1 MLMNVIVYAIIIAI
15 YIIAII
21 SLFFSEAIKELK
33 SMGVPVPAGFKINV
47 TDHALFDACKIPLP
61 EMCKSQ
67 LQWSNRLYP

>member
-15 YIIAII
+15 YIITII
-21 SLFFSEAIKELK
+21 SLFFSEAIKQLK

-47 TDHALFDACKIPLP
+47 TDQALFDACKIPLP

-67 LQWSNRLYP
+67 L